1 MLYVK
6 IRKSDYMS
14 NYLIDMHCHTT
25 ASDGSLT
32 PTEIVKLAKESDLK
46 AIAIL
51 LEWCIK
57 QWEVLKA

>member
-1 MLYVK
+1 MKFL
-6 IRKSDYMS
+6 IDYM
-14 NYLIDMHCHTT
+14 
-25 ASDGSLT
+25 
-32 PTEIVKLAKESDLK
+32 KSDLK